1 MEKKS
6 LLRWDTKH
14 IIKHSF
20 ISIIFTWILIWFL
33 FFLFNTFSG
42 LLIKEKE
49 INAGIASK
57 IGMYFYIQDE
67 KDPSSDEIYKRI
79 INIKDKL
86 AENGIKAEFSS
97 KNDAFG
103 FLESKIPEITEN
115 FEKFWIENTLPS
127 TLYVM
132 FKNEKEYNIMKDI
145 IVANRDIILNVKDVD
160 KWATLQQQENRS
172 LKIIEIMKT
181 VKYFTIAM
189 VIILWIVIIVFTQ
202 HLLSHFF
209 YESYRENQV
218 KKLLWATQ
226 IDANGGFLLTLLF
239 TITLWFIIGYL
250 LWRST
255 CGLVNMHL
263 ESININLWLT
273 DWKVMVTLL
282 IPYIIFTAIALISGQ
297 LMLIKMEKKF

>member
-1 MEKKS
+1 M
-6 LLRWDTKH
+6 
-14 IIKHSF
+14 I
-20 ISIIFTWILIWFL
+20 
-33 FFLFNTFSG
+33 
-42 LLIKEKE
+42 IKEKE
-49 INAGIASK
+49 INESMASK

-79 INIKDKL
+79 INIKDEL

-145 IVANRDIILNVKDVD
+145 IVANKDIILNVKDVD

-172 LKIIEIMKT
+172 LKIIGIMKT
-181 VKYFTIAM
+181 IKYFTIVM
-189 VIILWIVIIVFTQ
+189 TIVLWVVIIAFTQ
-202 HLLSHFF
+202 HLLRHFF

-250 LWRST
+250 LRRST

-273 DWKVMVTLL
+273 DWKVMWCLL
-282 IPYIIFTAIALISGQ
+282 IPYVVFTIIALTSGQ
-297 LMLIKMEKKF
+297 LMLVKMEKKF

>member
-42 LLIKEKE
+42 LIMKEKE
-49 INAGIASK
+49 VSESIISR
-57 IGMYFYIQDE
+57 IWMFFYIKDE
-67 KDPSSDEIYKRI
+67 KDPTSDEIYKRV
-79 INIKDKL
+79 INIKDEL
-86 AENGIKAEFSS
+86 AKKWIESNFTS
-97 KNDAFG
+97 KKDADEW
-103 FLESKIPEITEN
+103 LESKLPWITELN
-115 FEKFWIENTLPS
+115 NKFWIDNDLKP
-127 TLYVM
+127 TLYVI

-145 IVANRDIILNVKDVD
+145 IVANKDVILNVKDVD
-160 KWATLQQQENRS
+160 KWATLQQQENRY
-172 LKIIEIMKT
+172 LRILWILKT
-181 VKYFTIAM
+181 VKWFTIIM
-189 VIILWIVIIVFTQ
+189 TIVLWVVIIAFTQ
-202 HLLSHFF
+202 HLLRHFF
-209 YESYRENQV
+209 YESYKENQV

-226 IDANGGFLLTLLF
+226 IDANGWFLLTLLF

-250 LWRST
+250 LRRST

-273 DWKVMVTLL
+273 DRKVMAYLL
-282 IPYIIFTAIALISGQ
+282 IPYIVFSAIALTTGQ
-297 LMLIKMEKKF
+297 LMLVKMEKKF

>member
-14 IIKHSF
+14 IIKNGF
-20 ISIIFTWILIWFL
+20 ISIIFTGILIWFL
-33 FFLFNTFSG
+33 FFLFNVFSG
-42 LLIKEKE
+42 LLIKEKA
-49 INAGIASK
+49 INENIASK

-67 KDPSSDEIYKRI
+67 QDPSSDQIYKRI
-79 INIKDKL
+79 IEIKDQL
-86 AENGIKAEFSS
+86 AEEWIKAEFSS

-115 FEKFWIENTLPS
+115 FEKFGIENTLPS

-145 IVANRDIILNVKDVD
+145 IVANKDIILNVKDVD

-172 LKIIEIMKT
+172 LKIIGIMKT
-181 VKYFTIAM
+181 IKYFTIIMAIVLWV
-189 VIILWIVIIVFTQ
+189 VIIAFTQ
-202 HLLSHFF
+202 HLLRHFF

-218 KKLLWATQ
+218 KKLLWATHT
-226 IDANGGFLLTLLF
+226 DANGGFLLTLLF
-239 TITLWFIIGYL
+239 TITLGFIIWYL
-250 LWRST
+250 LRRST
-255 CGLVNMHL
+255 CGLINVHL

-273 DWKVMVTLL
+273 DWKVMWCLL
-282 IPYIIFTAIALISGQ
+282 IPYVVFTIIALTSGQ
-297 LMLIKMEKKF
+297 LMLTKMEKKF

>member
-42 LLIKEKE
+42 MIIKEKE
-49 INAGIASK
+49 ITESMASK

-79 INIKDKL
+79 INIKDQL
-86 AENGIKAEFSS
+86 AENWIKAEFSS

-145 IVANRDIILNVKDVD
+145 IVANKDIILNVNYKQSTWHTTGKPGVVIP
-160 KWATLQQQENRS
+160 
-172 LKIIEIMKT
+172 KITDIPFILI
-181 VKYFTIAM
+181 YF
-189 VIILWIVIIVFTQ
+189 
-202 HLLSHFF
+202 S
-209 YESYRENQV
+209 N
-218 KKLLWATQ
+218 
-226 IDANGGFLLTLLF
+226 
-239 TITLWFIIGYL
+239 
-250 LWRST
+250 
-255 CGLVNMHL
+255 
-263 ESININLWLT
+263 ESIS
-273 DWKVMVTLL
+273 
-282 IPYIIFTAIALISGQ
+282 ALFGYV
-297 LMLIKMEKKF
+297 K

>member
-49 INAGIASK
+49 INAGITSK

-218 KKLLWATQ
+218 KKLLWATHT
-226 IDANGGFLLTLLF
+226 DANGWFLLTLLF

-297 LMLIKMEKKF
+297 LMLVKMEKKF

>member
-14 IIKHSF
+14 IIKNGF
-20 ISIIFTWILIWFL
+20 ISIIFTGILIWFL
-33 FFLFNTFSG
+33 FFLFNVFSG
-42 LLIKEKE
+42 LLIKEKA
-49 INAGIASK
+49 INENIASK

-67 KDPSSDEIYKRI
+67 QDPSSDQIYKRI
-79 INIKDKL
+79 IEIKDQL
-86 AENGIKAEFSS
+86 AEEWIKAEFSS

-115 FEKFWIENTLPS
+115 FEKFGIENTLPS

-145 IVANRDIILNVKDVD
+145 IVANKDIILNVKDVD

-172 LKIIEIMKT
+172 LKIIWIMKT
-181 VKYFTIAM
+181 IKYFTIIMAIVLWV
-189 VIILWIVIIVFTQ
+189 VIIAFTQ
-202 HLLSHFF
+202 HLLRHFF

-218 KKLLWATQ
+218 KKLLWATHT
-226 IDANGGFLLTLLF
+226 DANGGFLLTLLF
-239 TITLWFIIGYL
+239 TITLGFIIGYL

-255 CGLVNMHL
+255 CGLINAHL

-273 DWKVMVTLL
+273 DWKVMWWLL
-282 IPYIIFTAIALISGQ
+282 IPYVVFTIIALTSGQ
-297 LMLIKMEKKF
+297 LMLTKMEKKF